1 MSRPPIP
8 YRMLKSTA
16 TIKACTELDR
26 YQNQIYT
33 EYTVQRVHLQPTN
46 EVRKTKDNTDC
57 VLRSVLFV
65 DCRYSRPALDY
76 FQLFNTAH
84 GMGGDVRIIVDGE
97 TYTVQTVDRLP
108 DPDDASKIH
117 HWEIGLV

>member
-1 MSRPPIP
+1 MLRPIP
-8 YRMLKSTA
+8 YRILKSTA
-16 TIKACTELDR
+16 TIKACTGLDR

-33 EYTVQRVHLQPTN
+33 EHTVQRVHLQPTN

-65 DCRYSRPALDY
+65 DCRYSRPVLDY

-84 GMGGDVRIIVDGE
+84 GMGGDVRVIVNGE
-97 TYTVQTVDRLP
+97 TYTVQTVDCLY
-108 DPDDASKIH
+108 DDTNKIH